1 MSKRKCRRKKPISA
15 IEKERRKILAQKRKE
30 RKKLENRRCI
40 KEFITVAVLCILIL
54 AVIILS
60 AVSDIFLILLLLI
73 IIIFIF
79 ICDKSGMRA
88 FVFRQ
93 YPENFPFAE
102 NLKNHNSDRA
112 IPMELASTFSYYAL
126 ILIILEHKFSFI
138 WTIIWLTCVI
148 IGWYYILTDGSEK
161 YSLEKRAEFENSTL
175 FLLITP
181 AWVLLENFRNIRMNY
196 SILLFTAICCLT
208 ITNIYAV
215 LHRGKFSRTTLIFI
229 FSAVCAFSGFLAVN
243 KNLDFSK
250 PKEITVTIQNK
261 DSFSGKNSS
270 YYIYTSDWKNPD
282 ELIDIQVNYDTYHEL
297 ESGNKVIIE
306 IYNGS
311 LGIEHYYYKEKA
323 SVN

>member
-1 MSKRKCRRKKPISA
+1 MSKRKYRRKKPISA

-30 RKKLENRRCI
+30 RKKLEKRRCI
-40 KEFITVAVLCILIL
+40 KEFITIAILCILIL
-54 AVIILS
+54 TVIILS
-60 AVSDIFLILLLLI
+60 AVSDIFLILLLAI

-88 FVFRQ
+88 FVFSH

-102 NLKNHNSDRA
+102 NLKKYNSDRA
-112 IPMELASTFSYYAL
+112 VPMELASTFSYYAL
-126 ILIILEHKFSFI
+126 ILIIFEHKLSFF
-138 WTIIWLTCVI
+138 WTIIWLVCITT
-148 IGWYYILTDGSEK
+148 GWYYILTDGDEK
-161 YSLEKRAEFENSTL
+161 YALEKEAEFDDSTL

-181 AWVLLENFRNIRMNY
+181 IWVLFETFRNIRMNY
-196 SILLFTAICCLT
+196 SIVLFTAICCLT

-215 LHRGKFSRTTLIFI
+215 LHRGKFSRAGLVFI
-229 FSAVCAFSGFLAVN
+229 FSAACAFSGFLAVN
-243 KNLDFSK
+243 KNVDFSE
-250 PKEITVTIQNK
+250 PKELTVTMQNK

-270 YYIYTSDWKNPD
+270 YYIFTSDWKNPD

-297 ESGNKVIIE
+297 ENGDKVIIE